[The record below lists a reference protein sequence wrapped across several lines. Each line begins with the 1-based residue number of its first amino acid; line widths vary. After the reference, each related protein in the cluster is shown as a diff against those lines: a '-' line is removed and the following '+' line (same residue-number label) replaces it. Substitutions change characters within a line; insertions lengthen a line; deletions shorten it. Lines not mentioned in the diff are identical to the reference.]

1 MGLQKIKSSEKSLLF
16 FKQRVTVRYP
26 HSYEQKSEGTM
37 KNKMIAWMAGVI
49 AVVVALMVVIVVL
62 EPEGEGITRAQAFK
76 AAALLTA
83 SKEQCQSYE
92 EESEGSHF
100 SVKEQGNWFVKY
112 MDYLYDEGYL
122 TEELTPP
129 TLAAAQGQLTYG
141 EAAQIAEKVDR
152 KLRTRVGATKN
163 NQDKPYPQEQWWQMY
178 MEMAGILDTE
188 GKIQNITAVLYGTP
202 SNLEGA
208 DSWTAYTTEGD
219 FGFEG
224 LALDAYL
231 DCQIRFLA
239 RDGEMIAMLELVSRD
254 AAYENVWIAQGE
266 GSSFQAYL
274 GSKSREFTL
283 EAGQGTGDELKNNL
297 ADLQLRDGKLT
308 KITLKKER
316 IHGKVLAVTDTYIEL
331 EGYGRLELAP
341 NFQVYRLYGGFALL
355 DLSDILVGYDLQEF
369 AAADGKLCAA
379 LVDREFDASTI
390 RVLLMDTGF
399 QSCFHPQVDLKL
411 NGAAVLEYEDAD
423 GNLHQE
429 ELEADSGFSIT
440 PEDER
445 LTYSGIIIRPEEND
459 AITITSIERSQGTP
473 VYDGSLE
480 IRREEEGL
488 VLVNDLYLEDYLT
501 KVVPSEMPPSY
512 EMEALK
518 AQAVCAR
525 TYAYRQ
531 IQGNAY
537 SQYGAHVDDSTNY
550 QVYNNTDT
558 NSKTDEAVAAT
569 YGQMLFWDGN
579 AIEAFY
585 FSTSCGH
592 TTDGSVWG
600 AAGAALPYLEAVEL
614 RERRETLDLT
624 DNETFDEFIRNKNI
638 SSYDSS
644 FPMYRWNTWISAELL
659 SSKIEGVGQ
668 VQNMTVTQRGPGG
681 IAQEIQIQGSQ
692 GTSQIRTQSKIRSVL
707 GDASLVIHRNDG
719 TDLEGS
725 ATLPS
730 AFISIHTQKAED
742 GSIGFQ
748 IYGGGYGH
756 GVGMSQNGAQGMARE
771 GKDYKEILDFFYRG
785 ADLVD
790 RLEENETNTE
800 S

>member
-1 MGLQKIKSSEKSLLF
+1 
-16 FKQRVTVRYP
+16 
-26 HSYEQKSEGTM
+26 
-37 KNKMIAWMAGVI
+37 
-49 AVVVALMVVIVVL
+49 
-62 EPEGEGITRAQAFK
+62 
-76 AAALLTA
+76 
-83 SKEQCQSYE
+83 
-92 EESEGSHF
+92 
-100 SVKEQGNWFVKY
+100 
-112 MDYLYDEGYL
+112 
-122 TEELTPP
+122 
-129 TLAAAQGQLTYG
+129 
-141 EAAQIAEKVDR
+141 
-152 KLRTRVGATKN
+152 
-163 NQDKPYPQEQWWQMY
+163 
-178 MEMAGILDTE
+178 MEMVGILDTE

-239 RDGEMIAMLELVSRD
+239 RDGEMIAMLELVSRE

-379 LVDREFDASTI
+379 LVEREFDASTI

-569 YGQMLFWDGN
+569 YGQMLFWK
-579 AIEAFY
+579 
-585 FSTSCGH
+585 CH
-592 TTDGSVWG
+592 
-600 AAGAALPYLEAVEL
+600 
-614 RERRETLDLT
+614 
-624 DNETFDEFIRNKNI
+624 
-638 SSYDSS
+638 
-644 FPMYRWNTWISAELL
+644 
-659 SSKIEGVGQ
+659 
-668 VQNMTVTQRGPGG
+668 
-681 IAQEIQIQGSQ
+681 
-692 GTSQIRTQSKIRSVL
+692 
-707 GDASLVIHRNDG
+707 
-719 TDLEGS
+719 
-725 ATLPS
+725 
-730 AFISIHTQKAED
+730 
-742 GSIGFQ
+742 
-748 IYGGGYGH
+748 
-756 GVGMSQNGAQGMARE
+756 
-771 GKDYKEILDFFYRG
+771 
-785 ADLVD
+785 
-790 RLEENETNTE
+790 
-800 S
+800 